1 MRPQPLTIGPSLIR
15 SLTSIISHSTTSW
28 SLFNDILSN
37 QGNYGGTLTCS
48 PPYKEAL
55 SSRPKMR
62 KQMENLYWFPCSI
75 FKLSILPLDQNLMDS
90 ALVKTT
96 LLFVQNGLRLQP
108 NGIKLIQFRNVG
120 LNFMMDPSTFFKWDT

>member
-1 MRPQPLTIGPSLIR
+1 
-15 SLTSIISHSTTSW
+15 
-28 SLFNDILSN
+28 
-37 QGNYGGTLTCS
+37 
-48 PPYKEAL
+48 
-55 SSRPKMR
+55 
-62 KQMENLYWFPCSI
+62 MENLYWFPCSI